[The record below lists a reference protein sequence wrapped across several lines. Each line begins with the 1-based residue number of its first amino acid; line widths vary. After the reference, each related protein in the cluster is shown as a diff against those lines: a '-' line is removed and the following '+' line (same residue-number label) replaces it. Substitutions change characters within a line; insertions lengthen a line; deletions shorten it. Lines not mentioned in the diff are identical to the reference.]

1 MNGADHVQSALDTV
15 IHLDVILSAV
25 HARQVPLAA
34 ETAGYLLVDLAG
46 VCVSEYL
53 AIEPSAIVVSED
65 GVVALVSAA
74 ESDEPRTEASLRAIL
89 GTLLAAGGSS
99 TPALQAMVERPAEG
113 AVASFV
119 AELEAALI
127 PLNRSAGRRAVARLA
142 REARRVSMG
151 IGRHGAL
158 AAPASLE
165 KVPRP
170 STPPPPQAL
179 EEPTLPSAVQEL
191 LDATRDEPVRVEPL
205 APPPAAVAAVA
216 AEAEGVSMREPPRI
230 DIRDLPAPSVAQE
243 RPSYTSDL
251 PSPPFVSPAV
261 EESQE
266 VTAIAPEAA
275 SLLAQAPQAPH
286 PSQASAVGPAA
297 PSGPLSLGGAPSSGA
312 LGADGDAA
320 DAGVDAAPVTTGSHS
335 LRLAGLDGG
344 IPSGELSFDPR
355 VHTARIVTE
364 RADQS
369 VQDARKSPW
378 RLYAAGA
385 LALVAVGV
393 AVGLKVAARGEGTGA
408 DAVVSAFR
416 AGVASTKGACDASLT
431 VEGIPLGA
439 ELFRRMG
446 TAPIDVGR
454 MPVGARLEWVA
465 LAEGFRVRR
474 AVIPA
479 GAAWNHGAAARYE
492 LAIQLDPS
500 SGRGP
505 EPWPA
510 AEPGPQVGGAGSPG
524 LVHIVTTPPGAE
536 IFLFSGVAPEATLA
550 ALPCDESFDLLLAG
564 PRDERRR
571 IVVGSSE
578 FVKTTDGT
586 TGVEKRA
593 ARVRLDQR

>member
-15 IHLDVILSAV
+15 IHLDAILAAV
-25 HARQVPLAA
+25 QARQVPLAA
-34 ETAGYLLVDLAG
+34 ETAGYLLVDLAS
-46 VCVSEYL
+46 VCASDHL
-53 AIEPSAIVVSED
+53 AIEPSAVVVSED

-74 ESDEPRTEASLRAIL
+74 ESEEPRTEASLRAIL

-113 AVASFV
+113 QRDLFV
-119 AELEAALI
+119 AEIEAALI

-158 AAPASLE
+158 AGPPVPE
-165 KVPRP
+165 KMGRP

-179 EEPTLPSAVQEL
+179 EEPTLPSVGVDPVEAPREE
-191 LDATRDEPVRVEPL
+191 AVRVEPL
-205 APPPAAVAAVA
+205 APPPAAVAAE
-216 AEAEGVSMREPPRI
+216 AEAGAPREPPRI
-230 DIRDLPAPSVAQE
+230 DIRDLPAPSVTQD
-243 RPSYTSDL
+243 RPSYASDM
-251 PSPPFVSPAV
+251 PGPPVGSLAAD
-261 EESQE
+261 ESQE
-266 VTAIAPEAA
+266 VAALAPEAA
-275 SLLAQAPQAPH
+275 SAIGA
-286 PSQASAVGPAA
+286 ASTVSAPAA
-297 PSGPLSLGGAPSSGA
+297 AASAPSSGGA
-312 LGADGDAA
+312 EGADDASL
-320 DAGVDAAPVTTGSHS
+320 DAAPVTTSSHS

-344 IPSGELSFDPR
+344 MPSGELSFDPR

-364 RADQS
+364 RADSSMQS
-369 VQDARKSPW
+369 ARKAPW

-393 AVGLKVAARGEGTGA
+393 AVGLKVAARGEGTGP

-416 AGVASTKGACDASLT
+416 AGVAGAKGACDATLT

-446 TAPIDVGR
+446 TAPIDVAR

-465 LAEGFRVRR
+465 IADGFRVRR

-479 GAAWNHGAAARYE
+479 GTPWNHGAGARYE

-500 SGRGP
+500 SGRGV

>member
-15 IHLDVILSAV
+15 IHLDAILAAV
-25 HARQVPLAA
+25 QARQVPLAA

-53 AIEPSAIVVSED
+53 AIDPSAIVVSED

-113 AVASFV
+113 AVAHFV

-158 AAPASLE
+158 TASAPLE

-179 EEPTLPSAVQEL
+179 EEPTLPSALQEPL
-191 LDATRDEPVRVEPL
+191 EVPREEPVRVEPL

-216 AEAEGVSMREPPRI
+216 AEAEGASLREPPRI
-230 DIRDLPAPSVAQE
+230 DIRDLPAPSAPID

-251 PSPPFVSPAV
+251 PSPPFVSPSAD
-261 EESQE
+261 ESQE
-266 VTAIAPEAA
+266 IAALAPEAA
-275 SLLAQAPQAPH
+275 GSGPGAAVPAGAA
-286 PSQASAVGPAA
+286 ASAA
-297 PSGPLSLGGAPSSGA
+297 SSGA
-312 LGADGDAA
+312 ALAASGAELEAGGD
-320 DAGVDAAPVTTGSHS
+320 DANTEAAPVTTGSHS

-344 IPSGELSFDPR
+344 VPSGELSFDPR
-355 VHTARIVTE
+355 VHTSRIVTE

-369 VQDARKSPW
+369 VQSARKAPW

-416 AGVASTKGACDASLT
+416 AGVASTKGACDATLT

-479 GAAWNHGAAARYE
+479 GAAWNHGAASRYE

-500 SGRGP
+500 AGRGP
-505 EPWPA
+505 EPWPS

-593 ARVRLDQR
+593 ARVRLDAR

>member
-15 IHLDVILSAV
+15 IHLDVILAAV
-25 HARQVPLAA
+25 QARQVPLAA

-53 AIEPSAIVVSED
+53 AIEPSAVVVSED
-65 GVVALVSAA
+65 GVVALVSAS
-74 ESDEPRTEASLRAIL
+74 ESADPQTEASLRAIL

-113 AVASFV
+113 LVGRFV
-119 AELEAALI
+119 ADLEAALI

-142 REARRVSMG
+142 REARRVTMG

-158 AAPASLE
+158 AAAPSPIE
-165 KVPRP
+165 KLGRP

-179 EEPTLPSAVQEL
+179 EEPTLPSALQEPL
-191 LDATRDEPVRVEPL
+191 EAPREEPVRVEPL
-205 APPPAAVAAVA
+205 APPPAAVAA
-216 AEAEGVSMREPPRI
+216 EAEGASLREPPRI
-230 DIRDLPAPSVAQE
+230 DIRDLPAPSVPQE

-251 PSPPFVSPAV
+251 PAPPFTSPSAD
-261 EESQE
+261 ESQE
-266 VTAIAPEAA
+266 VAALAPEPPAAAA
-275 SLLAQAPQAPH
+275 SSA
-286 PSQASAVGPAA
+286 ASSPVAGA
-297 PSGPLSLGGAPSSGA
+297 GGAEPP
-312 LGADGDAA
+312 LDDAA
-320 DAGVDAAPVTTGSHS
+320 LEAAPVTTGSHS

-344 IPSGELSFDPR
+344 MPSGELSFDPR

-364 RADQS
+364 RTDLS
-369 VQDARKSPW
+369 VQTARTSPW

-393 AVGLKVAARGEGTGA
+393 AVGLKVASRGEGTGA

-446 TAPIDVGR
+446 TAPVDVAR

-465 LAEGFRVRR
+465 IADGFRVRR

-479 GAAWNHGAAARYE
+479 GAAWNHGAASRYE

-505 EPWPA
+505 EPWPS

-593 ARVRLDQR
+593 ARVRLDAR